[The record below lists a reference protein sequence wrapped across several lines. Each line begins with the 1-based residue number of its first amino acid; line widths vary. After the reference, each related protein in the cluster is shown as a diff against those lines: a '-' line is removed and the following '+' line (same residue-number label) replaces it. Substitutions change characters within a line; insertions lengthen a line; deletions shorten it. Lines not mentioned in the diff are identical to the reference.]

1 MADKKQ
7 VSAWKGLNNVG
18 EYTRTGVDYLSVA
31 DNVDVT
37 DTGRIETRE
46 GFTRRITAST
56 TGAFAT
62 KDHQRA
68 YVVMAGWISRL
79 LPDMT
84 TVQLAQ
90 VQGTGRMQWAQFNQD
105 VYFTN
110 GLDYGCITE
119 DDAVIP
125 WQCGVPPLALVSE
138 SSGGNLNAGVYQVA
152 CTYILPDGR
161 ETGASNAQSVVVNDG
176 QRLVV
181 SGLVT
186 PFGHTTRV
194 YITPANSSVFGLAG
208 ATTATGLAWNATDDA
223 LGVPLAT
230 QHLSDPPDG
239 CSVICVHMGRVYA
252 GAYMPDAGAS
262 VIWYSKPL
270 QPHLF
275 DLAEDYMLVPG
286 EVRMLADAGE
296 ALLIG
301 TSIGIHAYNGESLT
315 ELAPYGVPAG
325 WPSAIDPDTKKVHIW
340 TDRGL
345 CRALPFENLTQ
356 NTVSVPPG
364 AQAGLTF
371 VQRDGQ
377 KRLIATLTNGGSSFN
392 QRL

>member
-1 MADKKQ
+1 MSGNER
-7 VSAWKGLNNVG
+7 VSQWKGLNNVG
-18 EYTRTGVDYLSVA
+18 EYTRVGYEYLSVA

-46 GFTRRITAST
+46 GSTRRITAPM
-56 TGAFAT
+56 TGAFST

-68 YVVMAGWISRL
+68 YVVMSGWVCRVM
-79 LPDMT
+79 PDMS
-84 TVQLAQ
+84 TVQLFQ
-90 VQGTGRMQWAQFNQD
+90 LQGTGRVQWAQFNQD

-110 GLDYGCITE
+110 GLDYGRISE
-119 DDAVIP
+119 DDAATP
-125 WQCGVPPLALVSE
+125 WRCGAPAPAALTAVT
-138 SSGGNLNAGVYQVA
+138 GGQLNPGVYQVA
-152 CTYILPDGR
+152 CTHLLPDGR
-161 ETGASNAQSVVVNDG
+161 ETGSSVPQSITVLSG
-176 QRLVV
+176 ERLGIGMLPPPPG
-181 SGLVT
+181 SS
-186 PFGHTTRV
+186 TRI
-194 YITPANSSVFGLAG
+194 YITPANSSAFGLA
-208 ATTATGLAWNATDDA
+208 ATTTADTFVWNGSDDN
-223 LGVPLAT
+223 LGESLVT
-230 QHLSDPPDG
+230 MHLGDAPEG
-239 CSVICVHMGRVYA
+239 CNVICSHMGRVYA
-252 GAYMPDAGAS
+252 GMHMPASGAS
-262 VIWYSKPL
+262 VIWFSRPL

-275 DLAEDYMLVPG
+275 DVAEDFIVVPG
-286 EVRMLADAGE
+286 ELRMLADAGD

-301 TSIGIHAYNGESLT
+301 TSLGIHAYNGESLS

-325 WPSAIDPDTKKVHIW
+325 WPCAIDPDTKKVHIW